1 MNRLPALAASAAAAF
16 TLGVVAAPA
25 ATASCVGPSITVSP
39 KNAGPGDQVTVTGA
53 AFGTDCNDAGATVSD
68 AVLGDPAA
76 DIDLVLN
83 ADGTPSTL
91 VTVDAD
97 ADYAFTQRVTLP
109 ADVTGHLEIYATLA
123 DGYNKG
129 YSTRPATLTLL
140 GAHPSD
146 AAPSPANTDVARP
159 DVVQTDSPPK
169 DEAGGTVL
177 LLGGAGAIALTAAAF
192 GIRRTRRNRAS
203 NLAH

>member
-1 MNRLPALAASAAAAF
+1 MNRLPALAASAAAAL

-25 ATASCVGPSITVSP
+25 ATASCVGPSITVLP
-39 KNAGPGDQVTVTGA
+39 KKVGPGDQVTVTGA
-53 AFGTDCNDAGATVSD
+53 AFGTDCNDAGPTVSD

-83 ADGTPSTL
+83 ADGTPTTL
-91 VTVDAD
+91 ATVDAD

-123 DGYNKG
+123 DGY
-129 YSTRPATLTLL
+129 STRPATLTLL
-140 GAHPSD
+140 GAHPSH
-146 AAPSPANTDVARP
+146 AAPSPDNTDVARP

-169 DEAGGTVL
+169 EEAGGKVL
-177 LLGGAGAIALTAAAF
+177 LLGGAGAIALSAAAF
-192 GIRRTRRNRAS
+192 GIRRTRRNRS
-203 NLAH
+203 SGPAH